1 MVPLFSATLS
11 NLLPSRAISCD
22 DGFEGKF
29 NVALDEPGYHYS
41 LGGRLANF
49 PALCVTVCVHI
60 TLLFTISLEFTIRV
74 NYRDSLNNIGKTIQG
89 KYIWYSIHREGAA
102 RR

>member
-41 LGGRLANF
+41 LGGRHSSLGVA
-49 PALCVTVCVHI
+49 ALWRIFRPCV
-60 TLLFTISLEFTIRV
+60 
-74 NYRDSLNNIGKTIQG
+74 
-89 KYIWYSIHREGAA
+89 
-102 RR
+102 